1 MVEFLLVKFDLSK
14 DIFWVDITS
23 IFAELLLCPAW
34 LSTFFS
40 NWAWCPNHEK
50 SEFLF
55 AYDAA
60 NIPTWNVKR
69 WLLCN
74 LGNYFQILYSAER
87 WEPKINCTVFWLNGY
102 LVLVVTY
109 ECCNSWRTL
118 FTRPACERQS
128 LHTEPHHLTL
138 PDRPVRWFSCSLSER
153 ANHFRRIDSTLGYKR
168 RWRGKRRK
176 ARSKLFLKARLQS
189 LRFLSRMQ

>member
-1 MVEFLLVKFDLSK
+1 VVEFLLVKFDLSK

-40 NWAWCPNHEK
+40 NWAWCQNHEK
-50 SEFLF
+50 SDILF

-87 WEPKINCTVFWLNGY
+87 WEPKINCTVFLTERISSFSRNVWMLQQLANIIHTACLRATKPPYGTTSPHFARPPCA
-102 LVLVVTY
+102 LIL
-109 ECCNSWRTL
+109 L
-118 FTRPACERQS
+118 FSIWTGQPFQ
-128 LHTEPHHLTL
+128 T
-138 PDRPVRWFSCSLSER
+138 DRFY
-153 ANHFRRIDSTLGYKR
+153 FGI
-168 RWRGKRRK
+168 
-176 ARSKLFLKARLQS
+176 
-189 LRFLSRMQ
+189 